1 MGTEFTSGLSALD
14 YAIFAVYVL
23 IIVAVGLLVSRR
35 NKGSK
40 EGYFLAGKSIPWWAV
55 GASLIA
61 ANISAEQFIGM
72 SGSGFSIGLGIATYE
87 WMSAITLV
95 LVGKFFLPIFIQK
108 GIYTIPEFV
117 EKRYNKS
124 LKTIL
129 AVFWICLYIFVNL
142 TSVLYLGGLAL
153 QTILGIPMM
162 YSILGLAA
170 FALIYSV
177 YGGLS
182 AVVWTDVIQV
192 AVLIFG
198 GFATTY
204 MAVNFI
210 GQGEGFFAGFSNM
223 MAQAPDH
230 FVMIL
235 DKDNPQFMN
244 LPGIAVLIGG
254 MWVASLYYWGFNQY
268 IIQRTFASK
277 SLDEAQKGLIFAG
290 YLKFLIPFIVV
301 IPGIAAYIII
311 NDPNLFSQ
319 LGSVAANN
327 LPSDAHA
334 DRAYPWL
341 AQFLPVGVKG
351 VVFAALAA
359 AIVSSLASMLNST
372 ATIFTLDIYKEY
384 IDKKASDTKLVNI
397 GRLTAI
403 VALVIACF
411 VAPLLG
417 TIGQAF
423 QYIQEYTGLVSPG
436 ILAVF
441 MLGLFWKKTTTNAAI
456 IGVLASIPIALLLK
470 FLPLEMPFLDQM
482 MYTFIL
488 TCATIIF
495 VSLATSENDDDP
507 KGIVLT
513 ASMFKTSTGFKV
525 GTYFIMII
533 TVALYAIFW

>member
-1 MGTEFTSGLSALD
+1 MNNIQGLGALD
-14 YAIFAVYVL
+14 YAIFGFYVL
-23 IIVAVGLLVSRR
+23 VILFVGLYVS
-35 NKGSK
+35 NKNKSSK
-40 EGYFLAGKSIPWWAV
+40 EGYFLAGKSLPWWAV

-72 SGSGFSIGLGIATYE
+72 SGSGFSIGLGIASYE
-87 WMSAITLV
+87 WMSAICLV
-95 LVGKFFLPIFIQK
+95 LVGKFFLPIFISK

-117 EKRYNKS
+117 EKRYNKT

-129 AVFWICLYIFVNL
+129 AVFWVCLYIFVNL

-153 QTILGIPMM
+153 ETILGVPMM

-170 FALIYSV
+170 FALVYSV

-204 MAVNFI
+204 MAVSFI
-210 GQGEGFFAGFSNM
+210 GGDAGLFGGFGIM
-223 MAQAPDH
+223 MDKAPEH
-230 FVMIL
+230 FNMIL
-235 DKDNPQFMN
+235 SKDNPQFMN

-277 SLDEAQKGLIFAG
+277 SIDEAQKGLIFAG
-290 YLKFLIPFIVV
+290 YLKFLVPFIVV

-311 NDPNLFSQ
+311 NDAELFAK
-319 LGSVAANN
+319 LGAYASNN
-327 LPSDAHA
+327 MPSASRA
-334 DRAYPWL
+334 DLAYPWL
-341 AQFLPVGVKG
+341 AQFLPVGIKG

-384 IDKKASDTKLVNI
+384 IDKQASDLKLVSI
-397 GRLTAI
+397 GRLTGL
-403 VALVIACF
+403 VAVIIACLI
-411 VAPLLG
+411 APLLG

-441 MLGLFWKKTTTNAAI
+441 MLGLFWKKTSTKGAT

-495 VSLATSENDDDP
+495 VSLSSSEYDDDP
-507 KGIVLT
+507 KGIILT
-513 ASMFKTSTGFKV
+513 KKLFETTNGFKI
-525 GTYFIMII
+525 GSYIIMII
-533 TVALYAIFW
+533 TVALYSIFW

>member
-1 MGTEFTSGLSALD
+1 MENVSVGLSGLD
-14 YAIFAVYVL
+14 YTIFGLYVL
-23 IIVAVGLLVSRR
+23 IILFVGLFVSRKNR
-35 NKGSK
+35 QST

-72 SGSGFSIGLGIATYE
+72 SGSGFSIGLGIASYE
-87 WMSAITLV
+87 WMSAICLV
-95 LVGKFFLPIFIQK
+95 LVGKFFLPVFIHQN
-108 GIYTIPEFV
+108 IYTIPEFV
-117 EKRYNKS
+117 EKRYNNT

-129 AVFWICLYIFVNL
+129 AVFWVCLYIFVNL

-153 QTILGIPMM
+153 ETILGVPMM
-162 YSILGLAA
+162 YSIFGLAI
-170 FALIYSV
+170 FSIIYSV

-204 MAVNFI
+204 MAVSFI
-210 GQGEGFFAGFSNM
+210 GGDAGFFGGFGVM
-223 MAQAPDH
+223 YDAAPDH
-230 FVMIL
+230 FKMIL
-235 DKDNPQFMN
+235 DQDNPQFMN

-277 SLDEAQKGLIFAG
+277 SIDEAQKGLVFAG

-301 IPGIAAYIII
+301 IPGIAAYIIS
-311 NDPNLFSQ
+311 NDPALLAK
-319 LGSVAANN
+319 LGDLAQVNM
-327 LPSDAHA
+327 PSDARA

-341 AQFLPVGVKG
+341 AQFLPVGIKG
-351 VVFAALAA
+351 VVFAALTA

-384 IDKKASDTKLVNI
+384 FDKKASDKKLVNV
-397 GRLTAI
+397 GRLTGICAI
-403 VALVIACF
+403 LIACF
-411 VAPLLG
+411 IAPLLG

-441 MLGLFWKKTTTNAAI
+441 MLGLFWKKTTAKGAT

-470 FLPLEMPFLDQM
+470 FLPIQMPFLDQM

-488 TCATIIF
+488 TCATIVF
-495 VSLATSENDDDP
+495 VTLSTSENDDDP
-507 KGIVLT
+507 KGIILT
-513 ASMFKTSTGFKV
+513 KKMFETSTGFKL
-525 GTYFIMII
+525 GTYVIMII
-533 TVALYAIFW
+533 TVVLYAVFW